1 MAITTS
7 NSLPPGTQAFYDRN
21 LLRRA
26 QPAAVFDRYGQKRPL
41 AQRSGNQI
49 KFRRYS
55 QLAPASTPL
64 VEGITPSGS
73 QLTAT
78 DILAQIQ
85 QYGDY
90 VTLSDLVSMTNQDPI
105 VTEATDVL
113 GDQAG
118 TTIDQ
123 ARRDVLVT
131 GTNVVYAGGV
141 QTRGQV
147 ATKITGPDLDRAI
160 RALKNQNAKF
170 MKEGMMASDK
180 VGTAA
185 VRKAFIAVVPPDV
198 EFDMETMLGYRSVS
212 DYGSMDG
219 VMEDEIGAYKNVRFV
234 STTSSKVFPGAGAAG
249 TTLYKNTNGAYDV
262 YPVLIFGADA
272 YGVIDLAGAGM
283 STYVKELGSSGAAD
297 PLNQRS
303 TVGWKADTTT
313 KILNEAWI
321 IRLEVA
327 ASL

>member
-7 NSLPPGTQAFYDRN
+7 NSLPPATQAFYDRN

-26 QPAAVFDRYGQKRPL
+26 VPAAVFDRYGQKRPL

-49 KFRRYS
+49 KFRRYNA
-55 QLAPASTPL
+55 LAPASTPL
-64 VEGITPSGS
+64 MEGITPSGS

-78 DILAQIQ
+78 DSIAQIQ

-90 VTLSDLVSMTNQDPI
+90 VTLSDLVSMTNQDPV

-113 GDQAG
+113 GEQAG

-123 ARRDVLVT
+123 ARRDVLVA

-141 QTRGQV
+141 GSRAQV
-147 ATKITGPDLDRAI
+147 ANKILKADLDKAI

-170 MKEGMMASDK
+170 MKEGLSASDK
-180 VGTAA
+180 VGTSA
-185 VRKAFIAVVPPDV
+185 VRKAFIGVVPPDV
-198 EFDMETMLGYRSVS
+198 EFDLEEIVGYKSVS

-249 TTLYKNTNGAYDV
+249 TSFKNTAGNYDV
-262 YPVLIFGADA
+262 YPVLIFAADA

-283 STYVKELGSSGAAD
+283 STYVKPLGSSGAAD

-313 KILNEAWI
+313 KILNEAWL